1 MLFVFL
7 GPFLVVAKASVISNS
22 GAALPGVHH
31 FE

>member
-1 MLFVFL
+1 MLFVFI

-22 GAALPGVHH
+22 DTAFLGVPY